1 MEEIFVFFGEFGVAG
16 GGFSQFGMYFL
27 FIERF
32 GLTGDEVDDAR
43 DFFVGYEGAL
53 GSDKFTGAGA
63 KIEEVSFTEQVFGA

>member
-1 MEEIFVFFGEFGVAG
+1 
-16 GGFSQFGMYFL
+16 MYFL

-32 GLTGDEVDDAR
+32 GLAGDEVDDAR

-63 KIEEVSFTEQVFGA
+63 KIEKVPFTEQVFGA